1 MTEEQFEYQE
11 PQGKGMTGDLSAEE
25 ASTGS
30 DSKNWTKKTADF
42 GFGGG
47 KSKDAILDQFMQE
60 TTLEVSAVKKVIK
73 EYKKLK
79 KYKKSNLRAIRKL
92 SGQSDILDKLQQ
104 EYYQNPEL

>member
-30 DSKNWTKKTADF
+30 GSKNWTKKTADF
-42 GFGGG
+42 GFG
-47 KSKDAILDQFMQE
+47 SKKTKEDVLDQFRRE
-60 TTLEVSAVKKVIK
+60 TTLEVSAVKQVIK

-79 KYKKSNLRAIRKL
+79 KYSKSNLRAIRKL

-104 EYYQNPEL
+104 EYYENPEV

>member
-30 DSKNWTKKTADF
+30 ASKNWTKKTADF
-42 GFGGG
+42 GFGST
-47 KSKDAILDQFMQE
+47 KKKKLIDQFRE
-60 TTLEVSAVKKVIK
+60 EATIDPRAVKQVIK

-79 KYKKSNLRAIRKL
+79 KYSKSNLFMIQKL
-92 SGQSDILDKLQQ
+92 SGQETIIDKLTK
-104 EYYQNPEL
+104 EFEENPEL